1 MSDLIIFLPNHDYIE
16 DEYVTLSWLSGGYYV
31 RSVLSNSF
39 KISLDKSDNFLVQYT
54 ETITTGFVREQTE
67 PTSTTTTITG
77 LEHLEG
83 QQIYV
88 TSNGE
93 IVGSYTVTLGEIT
106 VPSILIT
113 YQVGIPYALKIKT
126 MRLEAPQT
134 NTLQSRIKRINETVV
149 RTVKSKGGQAGQEY
163 DDVEYLENL
172 NVEFS
177 EKSKDSTVLTKGGFS
192 EDGYTVIKSGEPYPF
207 SVIATIVSF
216 SVDENR

>member
-1 MSDLIIFLPNHDYIE
+1 MSELIVYLPNHGYLE
-16 DEYVTLSWLSGGYYV
+16 DDYVTLSWLSGGYYV
-31 RSVLSNSF
+31 RDVLSNSF
-39 KISLDKSDNFLVQYT
+39 KISLDKSDDKIVQYT

-67 PTSTTTTITG
+67 PTSTTTTISG

-83 QQIYV
+83 QQVFV

-93 IVGSYTVTLGEIT
+93 IVGSYTVNLGSITLPTT
-106 VPSILIT
+106 VIT

-126 MRLEAPQT
+126 MRIEVPQA

-163 DDVEYLENL
+163 DDVEYLEDL
-172 NVEFS
+172 DVEFS
-177 EKSKDSTVLTKGGFS
+177 KKSKDSTVLTKGGFS
-192 EDGYTVIKSGEPYPF
+192 EDGYTVIKSDDPYPF
-207 SVIATIVSF
+207 SVIATIISF